1 MAGEEAEPASVRI
14 AAELRERIV
23 TGVLAPGDR
32 VPSTRQIVREWGVAM
47 ATASKA
53 LAALRQQGFTEI
65 VDGVGTVVAAGHG
78 RRPNGVRSPARP
90 PARRPAAYRRTAGRS
105 DAEEFLDRVV
115 RTATAIADVEGL
127 AATTMR
133 RIATDLDVATMVLY
147 RHVRGKDHLVT
158 LMADAA
164 FAEHQLPSRPTGDWR
179 GSLELLCRAQWAMYR
194 RHPWLANV
202 VSFTRPLLTPNAMA
216 HTEWTMRAMA
226 DQGLD
231 PTTLIHV
238 AATVANFVRGTA
250 VNLEREAE
258 AEQDTGLTDDEWL
271 RAQSDTL
278 AAALGSGALPMLTY
292 ISGRDDVDVTLDTL
306 FEFGL
311 QRMLAGIAP
320 LCETRIPPDR
330 RAMPAGRVIADGDVL
345 GSGTG
350 R

>member
-1 MAGEEAEPASVRI
+1 MADKETAPASARI
-14 AAELRERIV
+14 TAALRERIA
-23 TGVLAPGDR
+23 TGVLKPGDR

-53 LAALRQQGFTEI
+53 LAALRQQGLTET
-65 VDGVGTVVAAGHG
+65 VNGVGTIVAGRG
-78 RRPNGVRSPARP
+78 RRADGIGP
-90 PARRPAAYRRTAGRS
+90 PARNPAVDRRRPGRS
-105 DAEEFLDRVV
+105 DAEDFVDRIV
-115 RTATAIADVEGL
+115 RTAIAIADAEGL

-133 RIATDLDVATMVLY
+133 RVATDLDVATMALY

-164 FAEHQLPSRPTGDWR
+164 FAEHRPPARPDAGWR
-179 GSLELLCRAQWAMYR
+179 GSLESLCRAQWAMYR
-194 RHPWLANV
+194 RHPWLAHV
-202 VSFTRPLLTPNAMA
+202 VSFTRPLLTRNAMA
-216 HTEWTMRAMA
+216 HTEWTMRAVA
-226 DQGLD
+226 GQGLD

-278 AAALGSGALPMLTY
+278 AAALGSGSFPILTR
-292 ISGRDDVDVTLDTL
+292 ISTRADVVVTLDSL

-311 QRMLAGIAP
+311 QRMLDGITP
-320 LCETRIPPDR
+320 LCDHSPVRQPGRGTPGPDESR
-330 RAMPAGRVIADGDVL
+330 F
-345 GSGTG
+345 S
-350 R
+350 

>member
-1 MAGEEAEPASVRI
+1 MAGEGSGPASVRI

-47 ATASKA
+47 ATATKA
-53 LAALRQQGFTEI
+53 LAALRQQGLTEI

-78 RRPNGVRSPARP
+78 RRPDGVRP
-90 PARRPAAYRRTAGRS
+90 PARRPAAHRRAAGRS
-105 DAEEFLDRVV
+105 DAEEFVERVV
-115 RTATAIADVEGL
+115 RAATAIADVEGL
-127 AATTMR
+127 AAATMR
-133 RIATDLDVATMVLY
+133 RIATDLDVATMALY

-164 FAEHQLPSRPTGDWR
+164 FAQHQPPSRPTGDWR
-179 GSLELLCRAQWAMYR
+179 DSLELLCRAQWAMYR
-194 RHPWLANV
+194 RHPWLAHV
-202 VSFTRPLLTPNAMA
+202 VSFTRPLLTRNAMA
-216 HTEWTMRAMA
+216 HTEWTMRAIA

-278 AAALGSGALPMLTY
+278 AAALGSGAFPMLTA
-292 ISGRDDVDVTLDTL
+292 ISARDDVDVTLDTL

-320 LCETRIPPDR
+320 LCAAHTPPER
-330 RAMPAGRVIADGDVL
+330 RARPAG
-345 GSGTG
+345 
-350 R
+350 